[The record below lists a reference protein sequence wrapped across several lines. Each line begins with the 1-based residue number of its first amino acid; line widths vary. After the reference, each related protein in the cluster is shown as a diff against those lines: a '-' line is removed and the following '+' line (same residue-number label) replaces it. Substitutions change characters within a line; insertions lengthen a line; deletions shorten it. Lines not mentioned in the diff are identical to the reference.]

1 MKPSKKIILFF
12 LIPIFFIF
20 LFSIWLN
27 SIYSSPLKNTHLNSS
42 NLPNIEAN
50 AISFLNKNMI
60 TKNYLVYTNFKE
72 YRSIFNLYLKKDNF
86 LSESQGILLQ
96 YFLNRNSKQDFDN
109 TLKSTNNAFL
119 LSNNIYSWKSY
130 GLTKENTNALLDDL
144 RILRAI
150 DDASSKWTDSN
161 YKKLL
166 LNYSKSLYLTNFKNG
181 FPHQFYSQN
190 DILPDKI
197 PLFYL
202 DIIAIESLSKYYK
215 PYDEVVINS
224 RNILSGALIP
234 NSPKL
239 YTSYNYSTKHY
250 EYDERINMVEFLY
263 TAIHLQEAG
272 FDISN
277 TINWIQDEFFKNK
290 KLYLAYD
297 GVTMSPASNLE
308 STAVY
313 ALASQLFLLDNKKS
327 VAILLLDKSTDFQVN
342 SDSVISG
349 SFGNEDTLTS
359 FSFDNL
365 QYILTSS
372 LLYETNK

>member
-1 MKPSKKIILFF
+1 MKPSKKLILFF
-12 LIPIFFIF
+12 AIPILFIF
-20 LFSIWLN
+20 LFIIYLN
-27 SIYSSPLKNTHLNSS
+27 SLYSGTLNHNNLNSKK
-42 NLPNIEAN
+42 LPHNEAN
-50 AISFLNKNMI
+50 AISFLNKKMI
-60 TKNYLVYTNFKE
+60 TKNYLVYTDFNE
-72 YRSIFNLYLKKDNF
+72 NRSILNLYLKKDNF

-96 YFLNRNSKQDFDN
+96 YFLNRNSKHDFDN
-109 TLKSTNNAFL
+109 TLKYTNKTFL
-119 LSNNIYSWKSY
+119 LPNNIYSWKSY
-130 GLTKENTNALLDDL
+130 GIAKESTNALLDDL

-150 DDASSKWTDSN
+150 DDASSKWNDSD

-166 LNYSKSLYLTNFKNG
+166 LNHSKSLYLTNFKNG
-181 FPHQFYSQN
+181 YPHQFYSEN
-190 DILPDKI
+190 DFLPDKI

-202 DIIAIESLSKYYK
+202 DIIAIELLAKYYE

-224 RNILSGALIP
+224 RDILSGALIP
-234 NSPKL
+234 NSPKF

-250 EYDERINMVEFLY
+250 EYDEKINMVEFLY

-277 TINWIQDEFFKNK
+277 TIDWLQDEFFKNK

-313 ALASQLFLLDNKKS
+313 ALASQLFLLDNKKNI
-327 VAILLLDKSTDFQVN
+327 AISLLEKSTDFQVN
-342 SDSVISG
+342 SDSVING
-349 SFGNEDTLTS
+349 SFGNENTLTS

-365 QYILTSS
+365 QYILSSS
-372 LLYETNK
+372 LLYEINK